1 MGGHQ
6 YMAAVFREVGDR
18 LEDMDAGRRV
28 RPGEGLVEDQDLR
41 VVGQG
46 LGELRA
52 LAHPSAVTPGGPLG
66 RVGEAD
72 DLQGRGGLVARVRR
86 GHSIEPQER
95 LHELLSREPSVEL
108 VLLRTVSQAPLQ
120 WDVVPR
126 VFAEQ
131 RDLALVGVELAD
143 EEFEQRA
150 LAGSVRPH
158 EARDPFAERC
168 GERIEAEH
176 LTIPLRDAG
185 RFDDAVHPVMTS
197 TAFMRTYVTR
207 AARTVTPSKIARA
220 PGQSIPV
227 PAPPKAAL
235 ATAT

>member
-6 YMAAVFREVGDR
+6 YMAAVFREGGDR
-18 LEDMDAGRRV
+18 LEDMAAGRRV

-52 LAHPSAVTPGGPLG
+52 LAYPSAVTPGGPLG
-66 RVGEAD
+66 GVGEAD

-108 VLLRTVSQAPLQ
+108 VLLRTVSQAALQ
-120 WDVVPR
+120 RDVVPR

-131 RDLALVGVELAD
+131 RDLALVRMKLAD
-143 EEFEQRA
+143 EQLE
-150 LAGSVRPH
+150 
-158 EARDPFAERC
+158 
-168 GERIEAEH
+168 
-176 LTIPLRDAG
+176 
-185 RFDDAVHPVMTS
+185 
-197 TAFMRTYVTR
+197 
-207 AARTVTPSKIARA
+207 
-220 PGQSIPV
+220 
-227 PAPPKAAL
+227 
-235 ATAT
+235 

>member
-6 YMAAVFREVGDR
+6 HMAAVFREVGDR

-108 VLLRTVSQAPLQ
+108 VLLRTIAQAPLQ

-131 RDLALVGVELAD
+131 RDLALVRMKLAD

-150 LAGSVRPH
+150 LARSVGPD
-158 EARDPFAERC
+158 EACDSFAERC
-168 GERIEAEH
+168 GERVEAEH
-176 LTIPLRDAG
+176 LAVPLRDTRG
-185 RFDDAVHPVMTS
+185 LHHAVHPEITS
-197 TAFMRTYVTR
+197 TAFIRMYVTI
-207 AARTVTPSKIARA
+207 AARTVTPSNIESAC
-220 PGQSIPV
+220 GQSIP
-227 PAPPKAAL
+227 APDAPNAAI
-235 ATAT
+235 ATAK